1 MKSKKTII
9 AAFMVLTVI
18 ILMITDGILTKVRED
33 TEKENIYRSR
43 YEECMEIISSF
54 AANNNLGTDAYPEK
68 IIEML
73 IKNPETEEFVL
84 NYPLKKDNTEECSL
98 EEYKNTNEIPHLL
111 QWDMRWGYKEYA
123 GDIMALSGCGPVCL
137 SMVAIYLTG
146 NTELTPGYIAE
157 FAEREGYASKNNGTL
172 WLLMSEGAQKLGLTS
187 KEIPLHKN
195 SMINALR
202 EGSPLILIMKP
213 GDFTTEGHFIVITDY
228 SDEGFSVLD
237 PNSEARSSRKWTYE
251 KIENQINN
259 IWAFSFSG

>member
-9 AAFMVLTVI
+9 AAFMVLTVL
-18 ILMITDGILTKVRED
+18 ILMITDGILTKIRENA
-33 TEKENIYRSR
+33 ENNNTNQNR

-54 AANNNLGTDAYPEK
+54 AKSNNLDTDAYPEK

-73 IKNPETEEFVL
+73 INNPETEEFVL
-84 NYPLKKDNTEECSL
+84 NYPLKKDNSEEYSL
-98 EEYKNTNEIPHLL
+98 EEYKNTGELPYLL

-187 KEIPLHKN
+187 REIPLHKN

-213 GDFTTEGHFIVITDY
+213 GDFTTEGHFIVVTDY

-237 PNSEARSSRKWTYE
+237 PNSQSRSSQKWTYE
-251 KIENQINN
+251 RLKNQINN
-259 IWAFSFSG
+259 IWAFNTSG